1 MRFIQSVYKVQ
12 VAGCCSGVLTSLSLN
27 LKASSI
33 SSAESSSVTSPS
45 SKSWSKVAGSFLAF
59 KKRNFCHMRLCALL
73 NPTGCFKSPG
83 IINEELIK
91 SSQNAS
97 HRLSPRTMWSFFGSK
112 TYSFI
117 LFVFLG
123 CREKG

>member
-59 KKRNFCHMRLCALL
+59 KKRNFGHMRLCALL
-73 NPTGCFKSPG
+73 NRLPLPHWLF
-83 IINEELIK
+83 
-91 SSQNAS
+91 
-97 HRLSPRTMWSFFGSK
+97 LSPQGF
-112 TYSFI
+112 
-117 LFVFLG
+117 
-123 CREKG
+123 